1 MTGARLLFLDDSG
14 KPDANHAS
22 KAVVVGGFAIDAD
35 LYPTLSRR
43 VLGAKASHFAKR
55 GQPQAWELKSSM
67 LVKPNPWKRATNRRF
82 CDEVARILGSI
93 GATVFSTTLDKSRL
107 KHPMALTTSMPLQLQ
122 SLVEHFDVECKA
134 MSRVGM
140 VVSDWSNHFLD
151 QHASQCVASFAA
163 AKRLAVH
170 PAVYYASSQ
179 ASEGVQVADLI
190 AAVQRRVAE
199 GDASLEA
206 LTVRLHA
213 NCATPSG
220 ITVKGR
226 PFTNRIMIF

>member
-82 CDEVARILGSI
+82 CDEVARILGSV

-140 VVSDWSNHFLD
+140 VFPTGPTTFWTSMRVNASPVSRPPSALP
-151 QHASQCVASFAA
+151 CTP
-163 AKRLAVH
+163 LCTTH
-170 PAVYYASSQ
+170 PAKPAKAYKSLTSSPRYNDE
-179 ASEGVQVADLI
+179 SRKGTPRWKHCPRDCMPP
-190 AAVQRRVAE
+190 
-199 GDASLEA
+199 
-206 LTVRLHA
+206 VRLTA
-213 NCATPSG
+213 GSPSRG
-220 ITVKGR
+220 DRSPTES
-226 PFTNRIMIF
+226 